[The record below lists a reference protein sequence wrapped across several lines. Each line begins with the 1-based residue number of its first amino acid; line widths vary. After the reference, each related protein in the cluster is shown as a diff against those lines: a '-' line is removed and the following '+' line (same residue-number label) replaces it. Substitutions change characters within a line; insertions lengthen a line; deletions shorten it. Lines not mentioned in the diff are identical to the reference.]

1 MMIAFFLIVKTAL
14 LTEEASVAAAAIE
27 SAHTEIYY
35 FYRYF
40 IRRLP
45 VFFYTFIIEPCACF
59 QGFLYENL
67 QHMVTLINW

>member
-1 MMIAFFLIVKTAL
+1 MMIAFFIVKTAL
-14 LTEEASVAAAAIE
+14 LTERAPGAAAAIE

-45 VFFYTFIIEPCACF
+45 VFF
-59 QGFLYENL
+59 LYFYY
-67 QHMVTLINW
+67 

>member
-1 MMIAFFLIVKTAL
+1 MMIAFFIVKTAL
-14 LTEEASVAAAAIE
+14 LTEEASAAIE

-45 VFFYTFIIEPCACF
+45 VLFYTFIIEPCARF
-59 QGFLYENL
+59 PGFLFEIL